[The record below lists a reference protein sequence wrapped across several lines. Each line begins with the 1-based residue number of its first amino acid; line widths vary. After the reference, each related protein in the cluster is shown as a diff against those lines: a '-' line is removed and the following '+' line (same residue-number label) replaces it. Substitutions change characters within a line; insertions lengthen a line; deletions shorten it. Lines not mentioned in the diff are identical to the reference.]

1 MADFCKQ
8 CSERVFG
15 EDYQEFAADKSE
27 IEAIIARGEDP
38 KTFGSWQL
46 CEGCGHRWVN
56 VYGECSDDE
65 CKEHHVSEE
74 EMKNHEANVVAA
86 KPSTIDEDIEL

>member
-8 CSERVFG
+8 CSERIFG
-15 EDYQEFAADKSE
+15 EVYREFAADKTE

-38 KTFGSWQL
+38 KTHGSWQL

-65 CKEHHVSEE
+65 CKEHYISEE
-74 EMKNHEANVVAA
+74 EMKNHEANVAA
-86 KPSTIDEDIEL
+86 TKQSTIDEDIEL